1 MDLHDS
7 ATDALVGRL
16 TAGLPELLHEVA
28 LALRA
33 DWPDYAAFLVEH
45 HDEVAYAADIA
56 VRRLLELR
64 VDDPDADVAGG
75 VERELFEQIGRTQWR
90 EGREISSLLAAFQV
104 GARAFWHHVSAVAV
118 DLDVKPREL
127 AELAEGVFL
136 FVDRLSSATTRGYV
150 LEQSES
156 GAARERLREELVDLL
171 LSDRATTGAVE
182 AAANRAGWPVPE
194 EVGVVLVQ
202 DHDALDRGVLGW
214 FDPTSLPINRETLT
228 GVIVP
233 NPLLAGRRRRL
244 ATALRGT
251 GAVIGASVPPCRL
264 PASLHIAEIAARLQR
279 TGVLPEDPVFA
290 DEHLDAIIVHRDA
303 RLLEVFRSQVL
314 RPLDGASASS
324 RERLCETL
332 ASWLRHMGDR
342 QAIAAELHVHP
353 QTVRY
358 RLARLHELFGPEL
371 DDPATR
377 ARLGLALAWGA
388 PREPNPWPAGGIEP

>member
-1 MDLHDS
+1 MDLHNG
-7 ATDALVGRL
+7 ATAALVERL
-16 TAGLPELLHEVA
+16 TAGWPELLEEVTR
-28 LALRA
+28 ALRA
-33 DWPDYAAFLVEH
+33 DWPDYAGFLAEH
-45 HDEVAYAADIA
+45 RDEVAYAADLG
-56 VRRLLELR
+56 VRRLLQLR
-64 VDDPDADVAGG
+64 VDDPGADFPGP
-75 VERELFEQIGRTQWR
+75 VEQELFEQIGRTQWR
-90 EGREISSLLAAFQV
+90 EGREISSLLSAFQV
-104 GARAFWHHVSAVAV
+104 GARVFWHHVSALAV
-118 DLDVKPREL
+118 DLDVGSREL

-171 LSDRATTGAVE
+171 LSDRATSGAV
-182 AAANRAGWPVPE
+182 AAAASRAGWPVPE

-202 DHDALDRGVLGW
+202 DHDALDHGVLGW
-214 FDPTSLPINRETLT
+214 FDPTSLPINREHLT

-244 ATALRGT
+244 ATALHGT
-251 GAVIGASVPPCRL
+251 GAVVGASVPPHHL
-264 PASLHIAEIAARLQR
+264 PASLHIAEVAARLQR
-279 TGVLPEDPVFA
+279 TGVLTEDPVFA

-303 RLLEVFRSQVL
+303 RLLEVFRTQVL
-314 RPLDGASASS
+314 RPLEGASASS

-332 ASWLRHMGDR
+332 TSWLRHMGDH
-342 QAIAAELHVHP
+342 QAMAAELHVHP

-371 DDPATR
+371 DAPETR

-388 PREPNPWPAGGIEP
+388 PRAPHPDSD